1 MTQETALVVSKGPGP
16 VARTFDE
23 MLRVGSTLIQSGFL
37 PVAIK
42 TPAQAVA
49 IIMKGRELGIP
60 EMQALSQINIIQGK
74 PALAAELMLALAA
87 TRYGVRAKEIESS
100 DKVCILKFTR
110 PGHEPHTESFTI
122 EDAKK
127 LGLTGKDNYNKQPR
141 VMLRWRCVSA
151 GIRFY
156 CPEALGGASY
166 TPEELG
172 ATVDAEGEVIDVPA
186 LEAGEIPVEE
196 PTPTNG
202 KFLKAME
209 AQRVRVGDPNYT
221 ATLALAGFTEASEI
235 TERSKQE
242 EVYRALLAI
251 PDAGK
256 TTKTDRLKAKLQEAA
271 ASKAEEE
278 PVAVTAEMD
287 FA

>member
-16 VARTFDE
+16 VARTFDD
-23 MLRVGSTLIQSGFL
+23 MLRVAQTLIQSGFL
-37 PVAIK
+37 PPQIK

-87 TRYGVRAKEIESS
+87 TRSGVVAEEIESS
-100 DKVCILKFTR
+100 DSVCILKFSR
-110 PGHEPHTESFTI
+110 PGRKPHTESFTI

-127 LGLTGKDNYNKQPR
+127 LGIAGKDNYSKQPR

-151 GIRFY
+151 GVRFY

-172 ATVDAEGEVIDVPA
+172 ATVDAEGDVIDVPA
-186 LEAGEIPVEE
+186 TVVTAANDS

-209 AQRVRVGDPNYT
+209 AQKARVGESNYT
-221 ATLALAGFTEASEI
+221 AALSLAGFADASEI
-235 TERSKQE
+235 TERADQE
-242 EVYRALLAI
+242 TVYRTLTAL

-256 TTKTDRLKAKLQEAA
+256 TSKTDRTKAKL
-271 ASKAEEE
+271 KADLE
-278 PVAVTAEMD
+278 PEQAGIPEMEL
-287 FA
+287 A